1 MIEPATIR
9 PMYEAAW
16 RDDRN
21 LGDPAVLQAVLDE
34 AGFDGGALLAR
45 TGSEVK
51 AALKASTTMAVEA
64 GCGAPSF
71 RVNDKWLFW
80 GRIGW
85 TWWMRPFVGGSPASA
100 DASCRTW
107 ARGSRSRARASA

>member
-1 MIEPATIR
+1 MTEPATIR

-21 LGDPAVLQAVLDE
+21 LGDPVVLQAVLDE

-45 TGSEVK
+45 TGDPEVK

-64 GCGAPSF
+64 GVCGAPSF
-71 RVNDKWLFW
+71 RVNDRWLFW
-80 GRIGW
+80 GQDRMDMVDAALRGW
-85 TWWMRPFVGGSPASA
+85 EPRVG
-100 DASCRTW
+100 
-107 ARGSRSRARASA
+107 